1 MKTLW
6 QLRHKEIGSGAL
18 ALARCGECQG
28 SGVCT
33 RAVAQ
38 FDENL
43 EVVEVERRLA
53 CDCRERALE
62 FLGQAGL
69 PPEGR
74 FGTAALGD
82 LDWEAIQPSKARVTL
97 QLYVERFEEM
107 LEQGIGL
114 TLTGNVGSGKTH
126 ATVGLVRLACGMGI
140 EARFVSVPELL
151 SQLRATYG
159 SERGSGEWRGSEGSE
174 SEILEELGRV
184 PLLAMDDLGAVKASD
199 WVRDRLYTLVNRR
212 YVAGRPIVATMNE
225 GLEALGRRLGRRITS
240 RLGGASLEIC
250 FEGEDYRRKARDGVL
265 EGMGMGWAELW
276 GRVG

>member
-1 MKTLW
+1 MAKFW

-18 ALARCGECQG
+18 ALARCGRCKG
-28 SGVCT
+28 TGVC
-33 RAVAQ
+33 RQIVAQ
-38 FDENL
+38 FDETG

-53 CDCRERALE
+53 CDCQERALE
-62 FLGQAGL
+62 MLGRAGL
-69 PPEGR
+69 PEGR

-82 LDWEAIQPSKARVTL
+82 LDWPAIQPAKTRVTL
-97 QLYVERFEEM
+97 QLYIERLEEM
-107 LEQGIGL
+107 LAQGMGL
-114 TLTGNVGSGKTH
+114 TLTGRVGTGKTH
-126 ATVGLVRLACGMGI
+126 VAVGLVRLACGMGI

-199 WVRDRLYTLVNRR
+199 WVRERLYTLIKRR
-212 YVAGRPIVATMNE
+212 YVAGRPVVATMNE
-225 GLEALGRRLGRRITS
+225 GLEALGRRLGQRITS
-240 RLGGASLEIC
+240 RLGGASLEVC